1 MNNITVTSPL
11 LPPLEELTPYLEDIW
26 SRKWLTNNG
35 HYHQLLEKELCKY
48 LGVDYISLFSN
59 GTLAL
64 ITALQALE
72 LKGEVIT
79 TPYSF
84 VATSHAIL
92 LNNLKPVFVDIDPN
106 TFNLDPKK
114 IEEAI
119 TEHTSAILP
128 VHVYGNPCDHEAIQ
142 KIADKHGLKVIYD
155 AAHAFGVTKDGIS
168 VLNWGDLSILSF
180 HATKAYSTIEGGAII
195 CHTKEMKAKLDK
207 LKNFGYESETEIS
220 MLGSNAKM
228 NEIQAAFG
236 LATLKH
242 IDNAISTRNNIAK
255 IYREKISTIK
265 GLSCLSPVEGVE
277 FNDSYFPIF
286 INEKEFGMS
295 RDQLYFKLREENI
308 LSRRYFYP
316 LITDFDFYKEN
327 SNIVKYNLDISKS
340 VSDNVICLPIH
351 HTISSD
357 DITFILK
364 QLEVVIE

>member
-11 LPPLEELTPYLEDIW
+11 LPPLEELAPYLEDIW

-35 HYHQLLEKELCKY
+35 HYHQLLEKELCDY
-48 LGVDYISLFSN
+48 LKVDYISLFSN

-64 ITALQALE
+64 ITALQSLE

-84 VATSHAIL
+84 VATSHAIIF
-92 LNNLKPVFVDIDPN
+92 NNLKPVFVDIDPN
-106 TFNLDPKK
+106 TFNIDPKK

-119 TEHTSAILP
+119 TENTSAILP
-128 VHVYGNPCDHEAIQ
+128 VHVYGNPCDHDAIQ

-155 AAHAFGVTKDGIS
+155 AAHAFGVTKNGLSI
-168 VLNWGDLSILSF
+168 LNWGDLSILSF

-195 CHTKEMKAKLDK
+195 CHTKEMKEKLDR

-236 LATLKH
+236 LAALKH
-242 IDNAISTRNNIAK
+242 IDNAISIRNNIASL
-255 IYREKISTIK
+255 YRKKISAIK
-265 GLSCLSPVEGVE
+265 GLTCLSHVEGVN

-286 INEKEFGMS
+286 INENEFGMS
-295 RDQLYFKLREENI
+295 RDQLYFKLRENNI

-316 LITDFDFYKEN
+316 LITDFDFYKGN
-327 SNIVKYNLDISKS
+327 SNIIKHDLSICKT

-351 HTISSD
+351 HTITTE
-357 DITFILK
+357 DINLILK

>member
-26 SRKWLTNNG
+26 SRKWLTNSG
-35 HYHQLLEKELCKY
+35 HYHQLLEKELCDY
-48 LGVDYISLFSN
+48 LGIKYISLFSN

-64 ITALQALE
+64 ITALQALD

-92 LNNLKPVFVDIDPN
+92 LNNLKPIFVDIDPN

-128 VHVYGNPCDHEAIQ
+128 VHVYGNPCDHDAIQ

-155 AAHAFGVTKDGIS
+155 AAHAFGVTKDGVS

-180 HATKAYSTIEGGAII
+180 HATKAYSTIEGGAIV
-195 CHTKEMKAKLDK
+195 CHTKEMKEKLDR

-228 NEIQAAFG
+228 NEVQAAFG

-242 IDNAISTRNNIAK
+242 IDAALIKRKNVASFYINNLMGVKGISLPIVDKNITMN
-255 IYREKISTIK
+255 Y
-265 GLSCLSPVEGVE
+265 
-277 FNDSYFPIF
+277 SYFPIL
-286 INEKEFGMS
+286 INENKYGMS
-295 RDQLYFKLREENI
+295 RDDLFKKLKNHNI
-308 LSRRYFYP
+308 LARRYFYP
-316 LITDFDFYKEN
+316 LITEFNLYK
-327 SNIVKYNLDISKS
+327 KYASYTPESKEISDS
-340 VSDNVICLPIH
+340 VICLPIH
-351 HTISSD
+351 TALNNND
-357 DITFILK
+357 LDFIVK
-364 QLEVVIE
+364 IIKNED